1 MYGGILGV
9 GRPLSSQPTR
19 GKTLPQIIYNESSS
33 SDYLVQDL
41 GGAGV
46 EGAY

>member
-1 MYGGILGV
+1 MYGGFLGV
-9 GRPLSSQPTR
+9 GRLLSSHTIEE
-19 GKTLPQIIYNESSS
+19 KTLPQIIYNESSS
-33 SDYLVQDL
+33 SDHLVQDL